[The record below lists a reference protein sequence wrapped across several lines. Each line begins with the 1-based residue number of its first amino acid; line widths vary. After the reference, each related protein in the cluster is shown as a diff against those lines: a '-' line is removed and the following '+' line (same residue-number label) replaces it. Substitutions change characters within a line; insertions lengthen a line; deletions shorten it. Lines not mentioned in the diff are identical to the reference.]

1 MNKGIASKQKVN
13 INSVRSVERHLNQ
26 FSGVDLKKLIINH
39 YQKKQFPYLNKTE
52 TWVEIQAKQNKG
64 LVGHFI
70 EEHFFGTTPNNKA
83 ERDLPCA
90 ELKSIRVKRDKF
102 GRYKIKEALKIT
114 KANRNDLMHK
124 TFGRHKALQSK
135 LKQIVVIYVDH
146 ENFKLIRAIP
156 LELKNKDL
164 VQARKDYK
172 RMALFAQ
179 KSGNLFSK
187 KSYGCT
193 PTNSVITLRSQRDKK
208 NFLMTAPTLK
218 RYHQEELYCA

>member
-1 MNKGIASKQKVN
+1 MNKGIASRQKVN

-70 EEHFFGTTPNNKA
+70 EEYFFGTTPNNKA

-90 ELKSIRVKRDKF
+90 ELKSIRVKKDKF

-135 LKQIVVIYVDH
+135 LKQIVVVYVDH

>member
-1 MNKGIASKQKVN
+1 MNKGIASRQKVN

-70 EEHFFGTTPNNKA
+70 EEYFFGTTPNNKA

-90 ELKSIRVKRDKF
+90 ELKSIRVKKDKF

-135 LKQIVVIYVDH
+135 LKQIVVVYVDH
-146 ENFKLIRAIP
+146 ENFKLIRAIS

>member
-1 MNKGIASKQKVN
+1 MNKGIASRQKVN

-70 EEHFFGTTPNNKA
+70 EEYFFGTTPNNKA

-90 ELKSIRVKRDKF
+90 ELKSIRVKKDKF

-135 LKQIVVIYVDH
+135 LKQIVVVYVDH

-218 RYHQEELYCA
+218 RYNQEELYCA

>member
-1 MNKGIASKQKVN
+1 MNKEIASRQKVN

-52 TWVEIQAKQNKG
+52 TWVKIQAKQNKG

-70 EEHFFGTTPNNKA
+70 EEYFFGTTPNNKA

-90 ELKSIRVKRDKF
+90 ELKSIRVKKDKF

>member
-1 MNKGIASKQKVN
+1 MNKEIASRQKVN

-70 EEHFFGTTPNNKA
+70 EEYFFGTTPNNKA

-90 ELKSIRVKRDKF
+90 ELKSIRVKKDKF

>member
-1 MNKGIASKQKVN
+1 M
-13 INSVRSVERHLNQ
+13 
-26 FSGVDLKKLIINH
+26 
-39 YQKKQFPYLNKTE
+39 
-52 TWVEIQAKQNKG
+52 QN
-64 LVGHFI
+64 
-70 EEHFFGTTPNNKA
+70 
-83 ERDLPCA
+83 
-90 ELKSIRVKRDKF
+90 LKSIRVKKDKF

-114 KANRNDLMHK
+114 KANRNDLVHK